1 MKTKRSLLFNSRLIK
16 FFLLVFLFGLGM
28 LIRFYDFTDYP
39 LDFHATRQLHS
50 ALIAR
55 GMYYENLDNAPEW
68 QREIALAQWKAEP
81 HVEPQILERLVAMT
95 YQILGSE
102 LLWVA
107 RLYSILF
114 WIIGGFFL
122 YLLAKDLAGE
132 QGALVSLIF
141 YLFLPYGALASRS
154 FQPDPW
160 LVCMIITAL
169 WSMNYWVKEKTWKRA
184 LLAGLL
190 SGLAILVKSTAVFFI
205 GGAWLGIVLSD
216 PGLLKALRSK
226 QVWSIAILSILP
238 YIFYHIYGVY
248 LAGFLQQEFNL
259 RFFPEMWSDLVFY
272 LQWNGEISSVIGFA
286 WFLLAL
292 MNTLLVKKD
301 SLRGMMYGLW
311 AGYFIYGLTLP
322 YHIATHDYYQLPL
335 IPVVAL
341 GLGAGSQVLFN
352 NLKTRKKLAVPAIAA
367 ILLFAIVIKSWDVRV
382 TLKRDNYQNE
392 VTFWQQLGERIDH
405 DAEIVGLT
413 QDSGVRLAYWGWVNA
428 TQWLSSSDFNLRS
441 LAEQQYDIKELFE
454 DTIKG
459 KDYFIVT
466 MFQELEAQ
474 SELKELL
481 SGYAIYE
488 DGGDYIIYDL
498 HQPLTP

>member
-352 NLKTRKKLAVPAIAA
+352 NLKNQKKNLPC
-367 ILLFAIVIKSWDVRV
+367 
-382 TLKRDNYQNE
+382 
-392 VTFWQQLGERIDH
+392 
-405 DAEIVGLT
+405 
-413 QDSGVRLAYWGWVNA
+413 RLSRPFSF
-428 TQWLSSSDFNLRS
+428 L
-441 LAEQQYDIKELFE
+441 
-454 DTIKG
+454 
-459 KDYFIVT
+459 
-466 MFQELEAQ
+466 
-474 SELKELL
+474 
-481 SGYAIYE
+481 
-488 DGGDYIIYDL
+488 
-498 HQPLTP
+498 PL